1 MSSVEFNYELYTL
14 IRCWYLSDSR
24 VFPPEMEFCDKC
36 DSMMKKQDGVRYAT
50 AVSLIKEYLRFVLLF
65 FNNSILLTYNQKLSV
80 LADLI

>member
-1 MSSVEFNYELYTL
+1 
-14 IRCWYLSDSR
+14 
-24 VFPPEMEFCDKC
+24 MEFCDKC